1 MTFRDT
7 ANAIA
12 GALPGADW
20 SEPFGPGHDVWKVG
34 GKMFLVGGSADE
46 GVSVKCPDV
55 ETAQMLKEAGV
66 GQRAPYLHASW
77 VRLPPGTAHD
87 ELRHR
92 IHVSYDTIR
101 AGLTKTAQAALP
113 AREEA

>member
-1 MTFRDT
+1 MTFRDA

-12 GALPGADW
+12 KALPGAEW
-20 SEPFGPGHDVWKVG
+20 SESFGPGHDVWKVG
-34 GKMFLVGGSADE
+34 GKMFSVGGSQDD

-55 ETAQMLKEAGV
+55 ETATMLKEAGV
-66 GQRAPYLHASW
+66 GTKAPYLHASW
-77 VRLPPGTAHD
+77 VRLPPETDAD

-101 AGLTKTAQAALP
+101 ASLTRKAQNALP
-113 AREEA
+113 EREDT

>member
-7 ANAIA
+7 ANTLA
-12 GALPGADW
+12 GALPGAEW

-34 GKMFLVGGSADE
+34 GKMFLVGGSAEE

-55 ETAQMLKEAGV
+55 ETAQMLRQAGV
-66 GQRAPYLHASW
+66 GHKAPYLHASW
-77 VRLPPGTAHD
+77 IRLPPGTAPD

-92 IHVSYDTIR
+92 IEVSYDTIR
-101 AGLTKTAQAALP
+101 GALTKKAQAALP
-113 AREEA
+113 PREG